1 MTLKTCHPWFSH
13 GITKHSRMVLEVEL
27 FCNVLFLRCSSA
39 LKLKDMALMLRW
51 ERLCSSVHVELVSV
65 LCSKWRR
72 LWAWVPL
79 SQAASSAPFVRG
91 ILPLSR
97 GPWTTSSST
106 YEHTAPHTQWHWMSR
121 TRQQA
126 LFNLFS
132 SALIGSKLPSLPSW
146 CANECGI
153 EGLPPITP
161 QAHLQDTSG
170 CRAAVCDLYM
180 ADEGGARGR
189 KVVSTN
195 LDQSDWG
202 DGKKIPE
209 LIIAVE
215 AWRPY
220 MSAPLLMKF
229 TFTVLQYWSFYDI

>member
-1 MTLKTCHPWFSH
+1 
-13 GITKHSRMVLEVEL
+13 MVLPNTPEW
-27 FCNVLFLRCSSA
+27 S
-39 LKLKDMALMLRW
+39 LRW
-51 ERLCSSVHVELVSV
+51 NCFVMCCFWGVAQLWSSKTWPWCSGGNDCVQVSTQNSSLSSVLNERDSEFE
-65 LCSKWRR
+65 C
-72 LWAWVPL
+72 LWAR
-79 SQAASSAPFVRG
+79 Q
-91 ILPLSR
+91 LPLLLLWEVFCLYPVALEQPHHPR
-97 GPWTTSSST
+97 TN
-106 YEHTAPHTQWHWMSR
+106 TASHTQWQWMSR

-195 LDQSDWG
+195 LDQRDWS
-202 DGKKIPE
+202 DGKKIPQ